1 MKKNLFR
8 VKLVQTMIVGI
19 ILLFP
24 TFARSQNELPTA
36 DDLRGKPNEAEQQRL
51 DKKQS
56 RQAALR
62 QGIQLYK
69 TGNYAASETI
79 FRQLVEA
86 QPEEAKYHFYFGNAL
101 FYQRKI
107 EEATQAYQEAIRL
120 NPKYALAYNALGFLQ
135 ATQGQWDE
143 AIAQYQKAL
152 EINADYAEAL
162 KNLGEA
168 FWKKGNT
175 TEAKNAWNKALTL
188 YTQQGNNKA
197 AQQIQEVLNRT
208 AQ

>member
-1 MKKNLFR
+1 MKTNLSLA
-8 VKLVQTMIVGI
+8 KLLQTMIVGI
-19 ILLFP
+19 PFLFP
-24 TFARSQNELPTA
+24 TLAQAQNELPTA

-51 DKKQS
+51 DQKKS
-56 RQAALR
+56 RQTAFR

-69 TGNYAASETI
+69 TQNYGAAEAI
-79 FRQLVEA
+79 FRQLIAVE
-86 QPEEAKYHFYFGNAL
+86 PKEAKYHFYLGNTL

-107 EEATQAYQEAIRL
+107 EEATQQYQEAIRL
-120 NPKYALAYNALGFLQ
+120 NSKYALAYNALGFLK
-135 ATQGQWDE
+135 ASQGQWDE
-143 AIAQYQKAL
+143 AISHYQKAL

-168 FWKKGNT
+168 LWKKGDT
-175 TEAKNAWNKALTL
+175 TEAKKAWEKALIL

-208 AQ
+208 DQ